1 MEKQQNNLKISSE
14 GLAASSGFKILNIED
29 IRNVAQGA
37 CFLASGGGG
46 SLQLALTEIIPAFFN
61 DQTQINLVGVD
72 ALNWEG
78 DWGAVVA
85 GMGSPLKL
93 FDDPTLVKAAIPAYE
108 VLADLCFSFKAAGKE
123 RYKSL
128 SLMDFCLPV
137 EIGAVNSL
145 VPMIVADG
153 TPPILYPF
161 VMKTVVID
169 ADGAGRAVP
178 TLPLTTYAR
187 QIPIYPNVLGGD
199 NELEPQSTY
208 FDYASLNVQD
218 ESTLEAAFLGLI
230 DSTAFGYASGLAIYA
245 ASALSFR
252 ACNPVPNGV
261 SDSLVLGQIIN
272 QTSGND
278 RISQVLSYVNNSMQR
293 VAKQIFYGQV
303 TDMEQATSSLDN
315 GYVKLAGS
323 GNFANQNFEV
333 LIENENIWAT
343 ITRNGTTQPYIVSP
357 DSMNYL
363 TDTGDVLDNSDLWTA
378 YQKGER
384 PTLSIIA
391 IQAAKEVRNNSALM
405 TAWASEVASKK
416 GPNTYITPW
425 INS

>member
-1 MEKQQNNLKISSE
+1 MKEQTNLKISKK
-14 GLAASSGFKILNIED
+14 GLAASSGFKTLNIED
-29 IRNVAQGA
+29 IKNVAQGA

-61 DQTQINLVGVD
+61 SETQINLVGLD
-72 ALNWEG
+72 GLNWEG

-93 FDDPTLVKAAIPAYE
+93 FEDPKLVKAAIPAYE

-199 NELEPQSTY
+199 NVLEPQSTY
-208 FDYASLNVQD
+208 FDYASVNVKD

-230 DSTAFGYASGLAIYA
+230 DSEAFGYASGLAIYA
-245 ASALSFR
+245 ASGLSFR
-252 ACNPVPNGV
+252 DCKPVPNGV
-261 SDSLVLGQIIN
+261 SDSLALGTIIN
-272 QTSGND
+272 QTTGDD
-278 RISQVLSYVNNSMQR
+278 RISQVLSYINNSMQR
-293 VAKQIFYGQV
+293 VAKQVFYGQV
-303 TDMEQATSSLDN
+303 TEMKQATSSLDN
-315 GYVKLAGS
+315 GYVELFGT
-323 GNFANQNFEV
+323 GNFAGQSFKI
-333 LIENENIWAT
+333 LIENENIWAN
-343 ITRNGTTQPYIVSP
+343 ITMKGQNAEAYIVSP

-391 IQAAKEVRNNSALM
+391 IQAATEILSNQQLM
-405 TAWASEVASKK
+405 TAWASEVGSKD
-416 GPNTYITPW
+416 GPTTYITPW
-425 INS
+425 I